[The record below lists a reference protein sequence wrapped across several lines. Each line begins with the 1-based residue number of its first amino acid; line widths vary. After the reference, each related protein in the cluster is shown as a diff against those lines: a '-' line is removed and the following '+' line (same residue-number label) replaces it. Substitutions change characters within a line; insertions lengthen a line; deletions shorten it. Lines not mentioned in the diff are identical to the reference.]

1 MEDNHLTEVLT
12 ELKRRALEK
21 DTSVGFNP
29 TGIPGLSVVVRTQAG
44 EKRSFSRP
52 YLAIV
57 LQGKKR
63 TQIGQ
68 YEYVNGPGDC
78 IITCI
83 DFPSVTYIE
92 EASPETP
99 FVSVVMELNRAL
111 LTELALSLA
120 PRREPLS
127 SGDTPPYAVF
137 PCSADLGENAL
148 RLFDI
153 ADKPEA
159 VQLLAPILIR
169 EMHARLLLGE
179 AGTWLWS
186 ICAGSQHLQQISH
199 AIAVI
204 KENFRTNL
212 SVETLASSIGM
223 SSASF
228 HRHFK
233 ALTGYSP
240 IQYQKTL
247 RLYEARRLLMA
258 DRKSVGFTA
267 GAVGYASSSQLT
279 NDYRRF
285 FGVAPRDDRHL
296 NS

>member
-68 YEYVNGPGDC
+68 YEYVYGPGDC

-159 VQLLAPILIR
+159 VQLLAPI
-169 EMHARLLLGE
+169 
-179 AGTWLWS
+179 
-186 ICAGSQHLQQISH
+186 
-199 AIAVI
+199 
-204 KENFRTNL
+204 
-212 SVETLASSIGM
+212 
-223 SSASF
+223 
-228 HRHFK
+228 
-233 ALTGYSP
+233 
-240 IQYQKTL
+240 
-247 RLYEARRLLMA
+247 
-258 DRKSVGFTA
+258 
-267 GAVGYASSSQLT
+267 
-279 NDYRRF
+279 
-285 FGVAPRDDRHL
+285 
-296 NS
+296 

>member
-1 MEDNHLTEVLT
+1 MIFIRQKTKRRGKMEDRHVTEVLT
-12 ELKRRALEK
+12 ELKR
-21 DTSVGFNP
+21 
-29 TGIPGLSVVVRTQAG
+29 
-44 EKRSFSRP
+44 
-52 YLAIV
+52 
-57 LQGKKR
+57 
-63 TQIGQ
+63 
-68 YEYVNGPGDC
+68 
-78 IITCI
+78 
-83 DFPSVTYIE
+83 
-92 EASPETP
+92 
-99 FVSVVMELNRAL
+99 RAL

-127 SGDTPPYAVF
+127 TGDTPPYAVF

-247 RLYEARRLLMA
+247 RLY
-258 DRKSVGFTA
+258 
-267 GAVGYASSSQLT
+267 
-279 NDYRRF
+279 
-285 FGVAPRDDRHL
+285 
-296 NS
+296 